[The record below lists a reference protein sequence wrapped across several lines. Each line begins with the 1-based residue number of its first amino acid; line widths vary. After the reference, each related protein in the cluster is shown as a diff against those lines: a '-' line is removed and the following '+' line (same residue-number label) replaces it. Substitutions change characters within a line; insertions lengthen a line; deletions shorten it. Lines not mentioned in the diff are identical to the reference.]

1 MKHLIFYGIE
11 ILKQI
16 DANSQKNTNIF
27 IIILLYVYNLHNL
40 KGGFYVLCWGKYK
53 VVHTLCRQIK
63 NQDKIKNVRD
73 HFPN

>member
-1 MKHLIFYGIE
+1 MKHWIFHGIE

-40 KGGFYVLCWGKYK
+40 KGGFYVLGW
-53 VVHTLCRQIK
+53 RE
-63 NQDKIKNVRD
+63 
-73 HFPN
+73 